1 MGQVTIYLDAKTE
14 KKLQEAA
21 KKNGISLSKWVANL
35 IREKT
40 ATTWPDSIAELAG
53 AWKDMATAEKLREEA
68 GDDLPRETL

>member
-1 MGQVTIYLDAKTE
+1 MGQVTIYLDAETE

-21 KKNGISLSKWVANL
+21 KKNGLSLSKWVGNL

-40 ATTWPDSIAELAG
+40 ATTWPDSIAKLAG
-53 AWKDMATAEKLREEA
+53 TWKDMATAEELREEA